1 MLRWNPQVPLVL
13 ILVVLAIVG
22 PAVGIADFALG
33 GHDGR
38 GFKW

>member
-22 PAVGIADFALG
+22 PAVGIWDFASG
-33 GHDGR
+33 GLDGR